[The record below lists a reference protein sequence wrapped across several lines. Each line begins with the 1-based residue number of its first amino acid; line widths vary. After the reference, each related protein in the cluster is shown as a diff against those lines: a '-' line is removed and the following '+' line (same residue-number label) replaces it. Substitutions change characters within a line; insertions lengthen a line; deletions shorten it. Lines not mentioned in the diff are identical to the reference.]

1 MPSDFEVGWI
11 SDFKAIAVANF
22 NGCTDSTLFLGAY
35 INRINWRNMLNG
47 GTLPLPYFV
56 MDIGAEEES
65 TEWSPMDGDTWMVPV
80 DTYAVYSF
88 SDPLSSIAN
97 NGNAPYDPVGYA
109 ISQAYSFRQGL
120 LGYLGSNFNIYPE
133 TKPIIDAS
141 RAMEVN
147 AIFSIENA
155 PLWAV
160 KIGSHLLVGE
170 TN

>member
-1 MPSDFEVGWI
+1 MPSDFEVNWI
-11 SDFKAIAVANF
+11 ADYKGIAYATL
-22 NGCTDSTLFLGAY
+22 NGCTASTLFLGAY
-35 INRINWRNMLNG
+35 INRINWRNFLNG

-80 DTYAVYSF
+80 DLYAVYSM

-97 NGNAPYDPVGYA
+97 NGAAPFDPVQYV
-109 ISQAYSFRQGL
+109 ISQAYTFREGL
-120 LGYLGSNFNIYPE
+120 RAYTGSNFNIYPE

-160 KIGSHLLVGE
+160 RIASHLLVGE